1 MSIQLQEDGSFIN
14 SIVGEGTSFAGEL
27 VLNGLLRVDGDFT
40 GTIRTSGKVLVG
52 INGRA
57 QCSINAGTVVVGGVV
72 KGNIRADDK
81 VLILSTGMIIG
92 DIETPRLI
100 AEDGVVLHG
109 SCSVTTGGGESR
121 HDSPKRYVPEVSLPL
136 DSQPVTG
143 SAIDGEP
150 VYSAVEGER

>member
-27 VLNGLLRVDGDFT
+27 VLNGILRVDGDFT
-40 GTIRTSGKVLVG
+40 GTIRTGGKVLVG

-72 KGNIRADDK
+72 KGNIRADEK

-109 SCSVTTGGGESR
+109 SCSVTTDGGKSR
-121 HDSPKRYVPEVSLPL
+121 HDAPKRYVPEVSLPL
-136 DSQPVTG
+136 DSQPVTDT
-143 SAIDGEP
+143 AVDGGP
-150 VYSAVEGER
+150 VYSSVEGER